1 MNLDDP
7 QFYFNKQLSWL
18 KFNIRV
24 LEEANKNDEETPL
37 LEKLKYIAITSTNL
51 DEFFMV
57 RVARI
62 KDDIEA
68 GYNEPDKSG
77 YRPKELFKQVS
88 DTIHSI
94 YNNQYQYFEKTIK
107 KLEKEKVYFRK
118 YEELDSEQTAY
129 ANKYFNEIIMPVLT
143 PVAIDLSHPFPLIA
157 NKTLNLGV
165 LLERTNTESVFADF
179 EEEKIFSVVEVPS
192 NLQRFIKIPAS
203 NKKNVFIYLED
214 IIKNNLDQLFS
225 GNKIIAA
232 DTFRI
237 TRNAEVLLDE
247 ENENLL
253 SEMQRYVK
261 RRRWGFAVRLEIN
274 ANHNDYI
281 LNFLKEKLYIS
292 NTDIYQAPGPV
303 NLGSFIKFASKLNN
317 HDHLKFKK
325 IIPQPNPI
333 IYDSEN
339 IFELLK
345 DKDIVL
351 HHPFESFEPIVEI
364 VKKAAADP
372 KVLAIKQT
380 LYRVSGN
387 SPLIEHLTTA
397 AENGKQVTVLVELKA
412 RFDEEKNIAWAKKLE
427 EAGCHVI
434 YGIKGLKVHVKALL
448 IVRAEKE
455 GIKRYVHMATGNYN
469 DKTAELYTDMAL
481 MTSKESFASDIAA
494 LFNLLTGYSKPPEWK
509 LISVAPLDLRDN
521 FLKLIDGEINNA
533 KNNLKAKIIAKM
545 NSLVDSKIIK
555 KLYEASQAG
564 VEIELIVRGI
574 CCLVPGI
581 NGVSDNIT
589 VRSIIGQ
596 LLEHSRIFY
605 FYNNNQPLVFLSSAD
620 WRPRN
625 LDRRVEIA
633 FPIEDKEKKTKIIN
647 ILDTILKDSKKA
659 HLLQKNGKYKKIN
672 NENSYDSQLELY
684 KMTKARFQEEFLN
697 KKFKVPQD
705 YIF

>member
-1 MNLDDP
+1 
-7 QFYFNKQLSWL
+7 
-18 KFNIRV
+18 
-24 LEEANKNDEETPL
+24 
-37 LEKLKYIAITSTNL
+37 
-51 DEFFMV
+51 
-57 RVARI
+57 
-62 KDDIEA
+62 
-68 GYNEPDKSG
+68 
-77 YRPKELFKQVS
+77 
-88 DTIHSI
+88 
-94 YNNQYQYFEKTIK
+94 
-107 KLEKEKVYFRK
+107 
-118 YEELDSEQTAY
+118 
-129 ANKYFNEIIMPVLT
+129 
-143 PVAIDLSHPFPLIA
+143 
-157 NKTLNLGV
+157 
-165 LLERTNTESVFADF
+165 
-179 EEEKIFSVVEVPS
+179 
-192 NLQRFIKIPAS
+192 
-203 NKKNVFIYLED
+203 
-214 IIKNNLDQLFS
+214 
-225 GNKIIAA
+225 
-232 DTFRI
+232 
-237 TRNAEVLLDE
+237 
-247 ENENLL
+247 
-253 SEMQRYVK
+253 
-261 RRRWGFAVRLEIN
+261 
-274 ANHNDYI
+274 
-281 LNFLKEKLYIS
+281 
-292 NTDIYQAPGPV
+292 
-303 NLGSFIKFASKLNN
+303 
-317 HDHLKFKK
+317 
-325 IIPQPNPI
+325 
-333 IYDSEN
+333 
-339 IFELLK
+339 
-345 DKDIVL
+345 
-351 HHPFESFEPIVEI
+351 
-364 VKKAAADP
+364 
-372 KVLAIKQT
+372 
-380 LYRVSGN
+380 
-387 SPLIEHLTTA
+387 
-397 AENGKQVTVLVELKA
+397 
-412 RFDEEKNIAWAKKLE
+412 
-427 EAGCHVI
+427 
-434 YGIKGLKVHVKALL
+434 
-448 IVRAEKE
+448 
-455 GIKRYVHMATGNYN
+455 MATGNYN

>member
-24 LEEANKNDEETPL
+24 LEEANKSDEETPL
-37 LEKLKYIAITSTNL
+37 LEKLKYIAITSSNL

-88 DTIHSI
+88 ETIHSI
-94 YNNQYQYFEKTIK
+94 FNKQYQYFEKTVK
-107 KLEKEKVYFRK
+107 KLEKEKIYLKK
-118 YEELDSEQTAY
+118 YEDLNSEQTAY
-129 ANKYFNEIIMPVLT
+129 AKKYFNEVILPVLT
-143 PVAIDLSHPFPLIA
+143 PVAIDPSHPFPLIA
-157 NKTLNLGV
+157 NKSLNLGV
-165 LLERTNTESVFADF
+165 LLERTNIESVFENF

-192 NLQRFIKIPAS
+192 NLQRFIELPAS
-203 NKKNVFIYLED
+203 NKKNVFVYLED
-214 IIKNNLDQLFS
+214 IIKNNLDQLFR

-274 ANHNDYI
+274 LDNNDYI

-292 NTDIYQAPGPV
+292 NNDIYQAPGPV
-303 NLGSFIKFASKLNN
+303 NLGSFMEFAPKLNN

-325 IIPQPNPI
+325 MIPQPNPV
-333 IYDSEN
+333 IYNSEN
-339 IFELLK
+339 IFDLLK
-345 DKDIVL
+345 EKDVIL
-351 HHPFESFEPIVEI
+351 HHPFESFDPVVEI
-364 VKKAAADP
+364 VKKSAVDP

-387 SPLIEHLTTA
+387 SPLIEALTTA

-434 YGIKGLKVHVKALL
+434 YGIKGLKVHAKALL

-481 MTSKESFASDIAA
+481 MTSKDNFASDIAA
-494 LFNLLTGYSKPPEWK
+494 LFNLLTGY
-509 LISVAPLDLRDN
+509 
-521 FLKLIDGEINNA
+521 
-533 KNNLKAKIIAKM
+533 
-545 NSLVDSKIIK
+545 
-555 KLYEASQAG
+555 
-564 VEIELIVRGI
+564 
-574 CCLVPGI
+574 
-581 NGVSDNIT
+581 
-589 VRSIIGQ
+589 
-596 LLEHSRIFY
+596 
-605 FYNNNQPLVFLSSAD
+605 
-620 WRPRN
+620 
-625 LDRRVEIA
+625 
-633 FPIEDKEKKTKIIN
+633 
-647 ILDTILKDSKKA
+647 
-659 HLLQKNGKYKKIN
+659 
-672 NENSYDSQLELY
+672 
-684 KMTKARFQEEFLN
+684 
-697 KKFKVPQD
+697 
-705 YIF
+705 